1 MNSLNFKSKDFQA
14 GFTLI
19 ELIIVIVILGV
30 LAATALPKFA
40 NLGADARLAKMQAAG
55 GAIKSSAAS
64 FHGQWL
70 AIGSPVTGGVIKQEG
85 LTIAYSSGYPTA
97 AAAGIAAAAGG
108 LGDYVPAYSGTVM
121 TLVPDVNH
129 MTCSLTYT
137 ESTAVD
143 TPAVV
148 DTTALTLANCQ

>member
-1 MNSLNFKSKDFQA
+1 MNTLNFKSKNAQA

-55 GAIKSSAAS
+55 GAIKSSAAA

-70 AIGSPVTGGVIKQEG
+70 AAGSPASATILQEG
-85 LTIAYSSGYPTA
+85 ASIAYAFGYPTIA
-97 AAAGIAAAAGG
+97 GIVVAAGSLA
-108 LGDYVPAYSGTVM
+108 DYTQATSGT
-121 TLVPDVNH
+121 TLTLTPDANH
-129 MTCSLTYT
+129 AACALTYT
-137 ESTAVD
+137 ESAATDTA
-143 TPAVV
+143 PVV
-148 DTTALTLANCQ
+148 NTSALVLANCQ